1 MAIENNDNKKKTTIW
16 LRPSMIARMDGWLL
30 TDNCDSRSEFIE
42 KALRFYMGHLA
53 AEDQTEFLSDA
64 LVGVMR
70 GMVEVNT
77 HRICR
82 MLFKECVELNMMS
95 HVIAAHYKA
104 DPIDV
109 RALRAFAVDEV
120 KHTNGAVSFDKSLAH
135 QRKLWVDEDYDDCP
149 ARTYHYQTT
158 NPKSERN
165 DYEKRTLLLLRRT
178 PSHAECKGSICCAWY
193 LSCQNL

>member
-1 MAIENNDNKKKTTIW
+1 MKNKNENTVQDRIENVQRMVIW
-16 LRPSMIARMDGWLL
+16 LPPGVIRRMDGWLVD
-30 TDNCDSRSEFIE
+30 DNSKNRSEFIT

-82 MLFKECVELNMMS
+82 MLFKQCVELNMMS

-135 QRKLWVDEDYDDCP
+135 QRKLWMDEDYDD
-149 ARTYHYQTT
+149 
-158 NPKSERN
+158 
-165 DYEKRTLLLLRRT
+165 
-178 PSHAECKGSICCAWY
+178 
-193 LSCQNL
+193 

>member
-16 LRPSMIARMDGWLL
+16 LRPSMIARMDGWLQ

-64 LVGVMR
+64 LCGVMR
-70 GMVEVNT
+70 GMVEANT

-82 MLFKECVELNMMS
+82 MLFKQCVELNMMS

-120 KHTNGAVSFDKSLAH
+120 KHTNGAVSFYKSLAH
-135 QRKLWVDEDYDDCP
+135 QRKLWMDDDYDD
-149 ARTYHYQTT
+149 
-158 NPKSERN
+158 
-165 DYEKRTLLLLRRT
+165 
-178 PSHAECKGSICCAWY
+178 
-193 LSCQNL
+193 

>member
-64 LVGVMR
+64 LCGVMR

-82 MLFKECVELNMMS
+82 MLF
-95 HVIAAHYKA
+95 
-104 DPIDV
+104 
-109 RALRAFAVDEV
+109 
-120 KHTNGAVSFDKSLAH
+120 
-135 QRKLWVDEDYDDCP
+135 
-149 ARTYHYQTT
+149 
-158 NPKSERN
+158 
-165 DYEKRTLLLLRRT
+165 
-178 PSHAECKGSICCAWY
+178 
-193 LSCQNL
+193 